1 MTLRSS
7 WLPKVGLAALT
18 VFSSFAIHS
27 AVLAQARPWYR
38 ARCSFYGQNQ
48 PQAASIGCSVSQSYG
63 RIVIEWDDG
72 IVTTLELG
80 RDGVWRSQPSQA
92 RAEVVYFTGSW
103 EVSRVE
109 IFSGPGQ
116 GLISINPF

>member
-1 MTLRSS
+1 MPLRSS
-7 WLPKVGLAALT
+7 WLTKLGLVTLT
-18 VFSSFAIHS
+18 IVSSFAIHS
-27 AVLAQARPWYR
+27 AVDAQARPWYR

-48 PQAASIGCSVSQSYG
+48 PQASSIGCSVSQTST

-80 RDGVWRSQPSQA
+80 WDGVWRSLPSQA
-92 RAEVVYFTGSW
+92 GAQVNYYAASGEVAQ
-103 EVSRVE
+103 VE

-116 GLISINPF
+116 GLISINP